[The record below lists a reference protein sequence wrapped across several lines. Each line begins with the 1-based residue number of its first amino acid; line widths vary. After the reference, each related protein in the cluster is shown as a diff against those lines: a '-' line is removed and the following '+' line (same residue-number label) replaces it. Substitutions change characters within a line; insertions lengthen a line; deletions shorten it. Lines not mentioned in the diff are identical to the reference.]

1 MEIEMPPSSRL
12 LRFSTE
18 MPPERERFSA
28 FREEFA
34 RRVLAM
40 DVVDYSAGR
49 PRLDITFMPL
59 GPAAVGTL
67 VGTSAEFIREKHHLK
82 DGSDD
87 FRINFAENAPIRF
100 AHAGHARI
108 CDTGKAYFVD
118 HTRPERGYGIV
129 GGKLINVAVH
139 ATALKTLVPY
149 PEDCAPS
156 S

>member
-1 MEIEMPPSSRL
+1 MPPTSRL

-18 MPPERERFSA
+18 MLPERERFSA

-40 DVVDYSAGR
+40 DVVNHSAGR
-49 PRLDITFMPL
+49 PRLDLTFMPL

-87 FRINFAENAPIRF
+87 FRINFAGNGPIRF
-100 AHAGHARI
+100 AHAGQEHTCAI
-108 CDTGKAYFVD
+108 GKAYFVD
-118 HTRPERGYGIV
+118 HTRPERCHGLT
-129 GGKLINVAVH
+129 GGGLINVAVR
-139 ATALKTLVPY
+139 AAALKGLVVRFGPGK
-149 PEDCAPS
+149 
-156 S
+156 